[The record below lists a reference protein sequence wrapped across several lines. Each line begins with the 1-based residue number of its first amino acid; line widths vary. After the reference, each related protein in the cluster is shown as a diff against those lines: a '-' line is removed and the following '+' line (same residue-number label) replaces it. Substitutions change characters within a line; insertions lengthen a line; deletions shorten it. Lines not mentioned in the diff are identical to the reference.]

1 MKETPDLY
9 WGDKCFSV
17 DSFQGLSLDSL
28 LDLLR
33 LITIKG
39 NEDDYIIISVV
50 RSLEMGFLKN
60 LRRTNVMLT
69 RCKRG
74 MFVISSQ
81 KFLAGPGANSLVG
94 EMAKEI
100 GLKGWLGVEEIEAGE
115 FLT

>member
-1 MKETPDLY
+1 
-9 WGDKCFSV
+9 
-17 DSFQGLSLDSL
+17 
-28 LDLLR
+28 
-33 LITIKG
+33 
-39 NEDDYIIISVV
+39 VV
-50 RSLEMGFLKN
+50 RSLEIGFLKN

-81 KFLAGPGANSLVG
+81 KFLTGPGAKSLVG